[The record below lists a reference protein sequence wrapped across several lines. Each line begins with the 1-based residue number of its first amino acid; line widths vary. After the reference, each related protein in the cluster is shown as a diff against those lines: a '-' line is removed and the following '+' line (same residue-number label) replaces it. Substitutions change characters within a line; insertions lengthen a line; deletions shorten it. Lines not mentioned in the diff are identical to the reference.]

1 MKIVRDS
8 LWSTLDEL
16 VANKRPDWQRVSG
29 TWVSAW
35 VQSGGTPIEKQVH
48 ALGHLL
54 RRHDREAMI
63 REIGMALRS
72 LEEFEMPAAA

>member
-8 LWSTLDEL
+8 LWTTLNEL
-16 VANKRPDWQRVSG
+16 TVSKRPDWKRVNGS
-29 TWVSAW
+29 WVSAW

-63 REIGMALRS
+63 REIGIALRS
-72 LEEFEMPAAA
+72 LDEFGMATAA